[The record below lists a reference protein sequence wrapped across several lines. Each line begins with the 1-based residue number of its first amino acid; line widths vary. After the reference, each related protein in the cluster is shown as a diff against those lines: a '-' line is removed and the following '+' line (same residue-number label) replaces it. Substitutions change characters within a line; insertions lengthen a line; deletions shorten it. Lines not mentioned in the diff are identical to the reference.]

1 MDEAGTGGRL
11 ICPACGTQ
19 RVAGARFCA
28 NCGLDYWRT
37 AAGDPVVPVKRPRR
51 ARVADEQD
59 EFIEPVPFVPAPA
72 TGPAGMSLAATPT
85 VRVARR
91 KDRIDQIEELGQRL
105 AKIPRRTKLIT
116 VGVVALALFLVIVR
130 PFPQFGTAAQ
140 PASAVVATPPSA
152 NAVVNAFFKTVRA
165 PDATFAVKV
174 TGSVSISAAGKQS
187 KAPISADLV
196 VNGDDLSGT
205 MRVAGFSG
213 SVVRIG
219 QASWERTGSGAWKLR
234 TLPAD
239 AESVNP
245 FRWIATV
252 DELTYVEPGPEQAG
266 QRTHRLTSSKWL
278 SGTQYDALLATM
290 TDVDRQAK
298 LDVEA
303 TDAGVPLHATYQFSI
318 RGKRASGGAAF
329 ILSGSIEYAFSR
341 WGQPIA
347 IKPPV

>member
-1 MDEAGTGGRL
+1 MNEGETAGRL

-37 AAGDPVVPVKRPRR
+37 AAGAPVVPVKRPKPPRHN
-51 ARVADEQD
+51 DELV
-59 EFIEPVPFVPAPA
+59 ESRPFVPPPADAPVFA
-72 TGPAGMSLAATPT
+72 AHGPSVYVP
-85 VRVARR
+85 R
-91 KDRIDQIEELGQRL
+91 KRDRIDDLEDLGRRL
-105 AKIPRRTKLIT
+105 RNIPRRTVLLT
-116 VGVVALALFLVIVR
+116 AGLVALALFLIIVR
-130 PFPQFGTAAQ
+130 PFPRFGSSGEPQSAA
-140 PASAVVATPPSA
+140 VATPPSA

-174 TGSVSISAAGKQS
+174 TGSVIVSVAGKQS
-187 KAPISADLV
+187 KAPISADLKV
-196 VNGDDLSGT
+196 EGDDLSGT
-205 MRVAGFSG
+205 LRVAGFSG

-219 QASWERTGSGAWKLR
+219 QASWERTGSGAWKLS

-252 DELTYVEPGPEQAG
+252 DELTYVGSGPEQGG

-278 SGTQYDALLATM
+278 SGTQYDALLATL

-298 LDVEA
+298 LGVEA

-341 WGQPIA
+341 WGEPIA